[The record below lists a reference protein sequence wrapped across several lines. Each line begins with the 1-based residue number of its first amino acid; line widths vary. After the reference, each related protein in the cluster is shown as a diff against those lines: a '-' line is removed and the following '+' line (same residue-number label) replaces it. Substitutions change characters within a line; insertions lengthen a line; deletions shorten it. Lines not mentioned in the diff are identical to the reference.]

1 MKVDKKVAA
10 AACGLVTL
18 GLSACGGGSSSEQQ
32 PPPDPTA
39 MALMAPGVR
48 TVVVPKQGENLR
60 VIIPPCSAAEIDQDT
75 TDAPP
80 GSNEVVVPKSALD
93 QTVAVQPC
101 IQGAKTA
108 GRASTVLLSPGG
120 TESPQGAAQQSGG
133 QPQNQLLL
141 PKGSNIT
148 RIIVPPCVVQTGS
161 GGSSGTAATGGG
173 TNTALPAERN
183 KTSVVAPPCRVSAS
197 SSSSG
202 G

>member
-1 MKVDKKVAA
+1 MIRRGTL
-10 AACGLVTL
+10 ACVGALTL
-18 GLSACGGGSSSEQQ
+18 GLGACGGGSSPKAKMM

-48 TVVVPKQGENLR
+48 TVVVPKQGKSLT
-60 VIIPPCSAAEIDQDT
+60 VIIPPCSNAEIDQDT

-80 GSNEVVVPKSALD
+80 GSNQIVVPQSALD

-108 GRASTVLLSPGG
+108 GRSSSVLLSPGG
-120 TESPQGAAQQSGG
+120 VESPQGVGQQTGG
-133 QPQNQLLL
+133 QRQNQLLL
-141 PKGSNIT
+141 PKGSNI
-148 RIIVPPCVVQTGS
+148 RKIIVPPCVVQTGS
-161 GGSSGTAATGGG
+161 GGSSGHADTSGG
-173 TNTALPAERN
+173 TNTALPAERT
-183 KTSVVAPPCRVSAS
+183 KSSVVAPPCRVT

>member
-1 MKVDKKVAA
+1 
-10 AACGLVTL
+10 
-18 GLSACGGGSSSEQQ
+18 
-32 PPPDPTA
+32 

-48 TVVVPKQGENLR
+48 TVVVPKQGKDLT

-80 GSNEVVVPKSALD
+80 GSNQVVVPKSALD

-108 GRASTVLLSPGG
+108 GRSSTVLLSPGG
-120 TESPQGAAQQSGG
+120 TESPQGAARQSGS

-141 PKGSNIT
+141 PKSSNISK
-148 RIIVPPCVVQTGS
+148 IIVPPCVVQTGS

-173 TNTALPAERN
+173 TNTALPAERD